1 MHIRYGTA
9 DTAFGRLLVAAT
21 ERGVCFVE
29 LGDDDRAL
37 EAGLAAEYPLAT
49 REQAPAEMGEW
60 MSAVLATLDGASP
73 RASVSLDVK
82 ATDFKWRV
90 WRALQEIPYGE
101 TRSYAEVAA
110 AIGAPK
116 AVRAVANAC
125 ATNNAALVIPCHR
138 VIGSNGTLT
147 GYRWGVDR
155 KRRLL
160 EHERAQAA
168 GRDSGGQKRAAA
180 RQS

>member
-1 MHIRYGTA
+1 
-9 DTAFGRLLVAAT
+9 
-21 ERGVCFVE
+21 
-29 LGDDDRAL
+29 
-37 EAGLAAEYPLAT
+37 
-49 REQAPAEMGEW
+49 MGEW
-60 MSAVLATLDGASP
+60 MSTVLATLDGASP
-73 RASVSLDVK
+73 RATVSLDVK

-101 TRSYAEVAA
+101 TRTYAEVAA

-147 GYRWGVDR
+147 GYRWGVER
-155 KRRLL
+155 KRQLL
-160 EHERAQAA
+160 EHERDQAA
-168 GRDSGGQKRAAA
+168 RRSGGSSRSSNSADRGGRDSLSRDRASSGSGDSERAAA